1 MLDLRVEFQAAMSSD
16 ASAVV
21 EDLTG
26 RTVIAMMGADHIGPD
41 LAAEVFVLDA
51 PPAGDEE
58 EEAPDQGSDTSH
70 EPVIGRRRRFT
81 PRGRGRGV
89 HETSGH

>member
-1 MLDLRVEFQAAMSSD
+1 MSSD

-58 EEAPDQGSDTSH
+58 EEAPDQGPDTSH
-70 EPVIGRRRRFT
+70 EPVIGRRGRFT
-81 PRGRGRGV
+81 PRGLGRGV
-89 HETSGH
+89 HKTSGH

>member
-1 MLDLRVEFQAAMSSD
+1 MSSD

-51 PPAGDEE
+51 PPADDEEEEEEEEE
-58 EEAPDQGSDTSH
+58 EEAPDQRPDTSH